1 MVGWVLPD
9 GVVLGQMDS
18 EADSVETSVVACA
31 LSVPDKLPLRE
42 TVRVPEPEAHKV
54 GEPVAL

>member
-1 MVGWVLPD
+1 MLPD
-9 GVVLGQMDS
+9 GVALGQMDS